1 MKYTLVLGIAYKKY
15 MNFGDIA
22 VYVGGRLI
30 DAFQIEQ
37 DVTFVC
43 EDTVTSLL
51 DETWY
56 RRLGKTRWLTRLGT
70 NKDHVD
76 YGEGFP
82 THELVP
88 KLFKIY
94 EIEEQ
99 DLNGLVEI
107 KVDNSHNDHNNGFMK
122 NNSMIRFPMIGL
134 FPSHFV
140 ENKGEQLMR
149 IVKRF
154 GERFDDSETKHGP
167 RARRENSCDP
177 RLYRSWPCVYD
188 FYVRRQ
194 SETFEKNGLRNGHW
208 WIGGNFTAEIP
219 IKTKHRIKYL
229 CSMGAKGTG
238 FFVKTPY
245 ALILATCKPLLN
257 IYNEDQRS
265 NRTKD

>member
-1 MKYTLVLGIAYKKY
+1 MKYTLVVGIAYKKY
-15 MNFGDIA
+15 KNASGDIA

-30 DAFQIEQ
+30 DAFQIDQ

-43 EDTVTSLL
+43 QDTVTSLL

-56 RRLGKTRWLTRLGT
+56 RRLDRVRWLARLGT
-70 NKDHVD
+70 EKN
-76 YGEGFP
+76 YNEGRM

-107 KVDNSHNDHNNGFMK
+107 KVDNSHNDYNNGFIK

-134 FPSHFV
+134 FPSHFA
-140 ENKGEQLMR
+140 ENRGEQLMR
-149 IVKRF
+149 IIKKIDDARNTCIKRKSKLNFRYRVKTN
-154 GERFDDSETKHGP
+154 GT
-167 RARRENSCDP
+167 
-177 RLYRSWPCVYD
+177 WPFVD
-188 FYVRRQ
+188 KFYIRRQ
-194 SETFEKNGLRNGHW
+194 SETFEKNGSLHYSW
-208 WIGGNFTAEIP
+208 WIGGSFTAEIP
-219 IKTKHRIKYL
+219 IKTKHRIRYL
-229 CSMGAKGTG
+229 VSQGSKEVG
-238 FFVKTPY
+238 FFDLWSPVS
-245 ALILATCKPLLN
+245 LILATCKQLLN

>member
-15 MNFGDIA
+15 KNPGDIA

-30 DAFQIEQ
+30 DAFQIDQ

-56 RRLGKTRWLTRLGT
+56 RQLDRTWWLST
-70 NKDHVD
+70 VSW
-76 YGEGFP
+76 P
-82 THELVP
+82 QELVP

-107 KVDNSHNDHNNGFMK
+107 KVDNSHNDYSNGFMK
-122 NNSMIRFPMIGL
+122 NNSMIRFPIIGL

-140 ENKGEQLMR
+140 ENRGEQLMR
-149 IVKRF
+149 IVQRV
-154 GERFDDSETKHGP
+154 DDGAFKHGK
-167 RARRENSCDP
+167 RARREKPCDP
-177 RLYRSWPCVYD
+177 IFYRLWPCVNE
-188 FYVRRQ
+188 FYVRQQ
-194 SETFEKNGLRNGHW
+194 SETFEKNGLKTGFW

-229 CSMGAKGTG
+229 SSISAKETG
-238 FFVKTPY
+238 FFGWSLES
-245 ALILATCKPLLN
+245 LILATCKPLLN

>member
-15 MNFGDIA
+15 KYPGYKESPGNIA

-30 DAFQIEQ
+30 DAFQIDQ
-37 DVTFVC
+37 DVSFVRQ
-43 EDTVTSLL
+43 DTVTSLL

-56 RRLGKTRWLTRLGT
+56 SRPDLTLWFSKVSRTR
-70 NKDHVD
+70 
-76 YGEGFP
+76 EI
-82 THELVP
+82 VP

-107 KVDNSHNDHNNGFMK
+107 KVDNSHNDYNNGFMK
-122 NNSMIRFPMIGL
+122 NNSMIRFPIIGL

-140 ENKGEQLMR
+140 ENRGEQLMR
-149 IVKRF
+149 IVKKIGD
-154 GERFDDSETKHGP
+154 GEFKHKI
-167 RARRENSCDP
+167 RAGRKHSPTQADFFHDIHT
-177 RLYRSWPCVYD
+177 WPCVKKYHI
-188 FYVRRQ
+188 RQ
-194 SETFEKNGLRNGHW
+194 QSKKFKKNGSW
-208 WIGGNFTAEIP
+208 WIGGSFTAEIP

-229 CSMGAKGTG
+229 NSVDDKNIG
-238 FFVKTPY
+238 FFNVYVPVG
-245 ALILATCKPLLN
+245 LFIATCKQLLN

>member
-1 MKYTLVLGIAYKKY
+1 MKYTLVVGIAYKKY
-15 MNFGDIA
+15 KNASGDIA

-30 DAFQIEQ
+30 DAFQIDQ

-43 EDTVTSLL
+43 QDTVTSLL

-56 RRLGKTRWLTRLGT
+56 RRLDRVRWLARLGT
-70 NKDHVD
+70 EKN
-76 YGEGFP
+76 YNEGRM

-107 KVDNSHNDHNNGFMK
+107 KVDNSHNDHTNGFMK
-122 NNSMIRFPMIGL
+122 NSSMIRFPMIGL
-134 FPSHFV
+134 FPNHFI

-149 IVKRF
+149 IMKKISSGFFKHRKRA
-154 GERFDDSETKHGP
+154 GRNGRTQEDSNHFH
-167 RARRENSCDP
+167 
-177 RLYRSWPCVYD
+177 LWPCVNE

-194 SETFEKNGLRNGHW
+194 SETFEKNGSLHYSW
-208 WIGGNFTAEIP
+208 WIGGSFTAEIP
-219 IKTKHRIKYL
+219 IKTKHRIRYL
-229 CSMGAKGTG
+229 VSQGSKEVG
-238 FFVKTPY
+238 FFDLWSPVS
-245 ALILATCKPLLN
+245 LILATCKQLLN

>member
-56 RRLGKTRWLTRLGT
+56 RRLGQTRWLTRLGT

-76 YGEGFP
+76 YGKGFP

-149 IVKRF
+149 IVKRS
-154 GERFDDSETKHGP
+154 DDSETKHGP
-167 RARRENSCDP
+167 RAT
-177 RLYRSWPCVYD
+177 RLYCSWPCVNE

-194 SETFEKNGLRNGHW
+194 SETFEKNGLRAGSW
-208 WIGGNFTAEIP
+208 WIGGNFTVEIP

-229 CSMGAKGTG
+229 SSMSAKDTG
-238 FFVKTPY
+238 FFKWSPA

>member
-15 MNFGDIA
+15 KNPGDIT

-30 DAFQIEQ
+30 DAFQIDQ

-56 RRLGKTRWLTRLGT
+56 RWRGHHQRGRK
-70 NKDHVD
+70 HS
-76 YGEGFP
+76 
-82 THELVP
+82 VP

-107 KVDNSHNDHNNGFMK
+107 KVDNSHNDHNNGFMR

-134 FPSHFV
+134 FPSHFA
-140 ENKGEQLMR
+140 ENRGEQLMR
-149 IVKRF
+149 IIEKITSGGRVTDMEDESK
-154 GERFDDSETKHGP
+154 EV
-167 RARRENSCDP
+167 
-177 RLYRSWPCVYD
+177 WPCVGS
-188 FYVRRQ
+188 FYTKRQ
-194 SETFEKNGLRNGHW
+194 NNMHEKDKVVDGYW
-208 WIGGNFTAEIP
+208 WIGGSFTAEIP
-219 IKTKHRIKYL
+219 IKTKHKIRYL
-229 CSMGAKGTG
+229 SSIGAKGTG
-238 FFVKTPY
+238 FLYRTPSS
-245 ALILATCKPLLN
+245 LILATCKPLLN

>member
-15 MNFGDIA
+15 KNPGDIA

-30 DAFQIEQ
+30 DAFQIDQ

-56 RRLGKTRWLTRLGT
+56 RRLDLTRWLARLET
-70 NKDHVD
+70 NKKNHIDR
-76 YGEGFP
+76 EERI

-107 KVDNSHNDHNNGFMK
+107 KVDNSHNDYNNGFMK
-122 NNSMIRFPMIGL
+122 NNSMIRFPIIGL

-140 ENKGEQLMR
+140 GNRGEQLMR
-149 IVKRF
+149 IVKKLGD
-154 GERFDDSETKHGP
+154 GESKHEKRVG
-167 RARRENSCDP
+167 RINRSDP
-177 RLYRSWPCVYD
+177 ALGTWPCVRS
-188 FYVRRQ
+188 FYTKQQNNMFQKDKVL
-194 SETFEKNGLRNGHW
+194 SNGW
-208 WIGGNFTAEIP
+208 WIGGSFTAEIP

-229 CSMGAKGTG
+229 SSIGKKETG
-238 FFVKTPY
+238 FLQLPDPDCLF
-245 ALILATCKPLLN
+245 IATCKQLLN

-265 NRTKD
+265 TRTKD

>member
-15 MNFGDIA
+15 KYPGYKLSPGNIV

-30 DAFQIEQ
+30 DAFQIDQ
-37 DVTFVC
+37 DVTFVRQ
-43 EDTVTSLL
+43 DTVTSLL

-56 RRLGKTRWLTRLGT
+56 SRLGLTRWLARLE
-70 NKDHVD
+70 NYNESNDSM
-76 YGEGFP
+76 
-82 THELVP
+82 P

-107 KVDNSHNDHNNGFMK
+107 KVDNSHSDHNNGFMK
-122 NNSMIRFPMIGL
+122 NSSMIRFPVIGL

-140 ENKGEQLMR
+140 ENGGEQLMR
-149 IVKRF
+149 ILKKISEGGVKH
-154 GERFDDSETKHGP
+154 EK
-167 RARRENSCDP
+167 RAGCKDLSDP
-177 RLYRSWPCVYD
+177 RLFHTWPCVGS
-188 FYVRRQ
+188 FYTRRQ
-194 SETFEKNGLRNGHW
+194 SEKFEKNKELKGYC
-208 WIGGNFTAEIP
+208 WIGGDFTAEIP

-229 CSMGAKGTG
+229 SSMSGKMTG
-238 FFVKTPY
+238 FFESSFRS
-245 ALILATCKPLLN
+245 LIIATCKQLLN

>member
-15 MNFGDIA
+15 KNPGDIA

-30 DAFQIEQ
+30 DAFQIDQ

-56 RRLGKTRWLTRLGT
+56 RQLDRTWWLST
-70 NKDHVD
+70 VSW
-76 YGEGFP
+76 P
-82 THELVP
+82 QELVP

-107 KVDNSHNDHNNGFMK
+107 KVDNSHNDYNNGFMK
-122 NNSMIRFPMIGL
+122 NNSMIRFPIIGL

-140 ENKGEQLMR
+140 ENRGEQLMR
-149 IVKRF
+149 IAKKIGGGSDKYEKRT
-154 GERFDDSETKHGP
+154 GRNRYDDYKHLLHTWPRVGSFYTK
-167 RARRENSCDP
+167 
-177 RLYRSWPCVYD
+177 
-188 FYVRRQ
+188 RQ
-194 SETFEKNGLRNGHW
+194 NNMHEKDKVLSDQY
-208 WIGGNFTAEIP
+208 WIGGSFTAEIP
-219 IKTKHRIKYL
+219 IKTKHKIRYL
-229 CSMGAKGTG
+229 SSIGAKETG
-238 FFVKTPY
+238 FFMWSLES
-245 ALILATCKPLLN
+245 LILATCKPLLN

>member
-15 MNFGDIA
+15 KNPGDIA

-30 DAFQIEQ
+30 DAFQIDQ

-56 RRLGKTRWLTRLGT
+56 RRLDSTKWLARLET
-70 NKDHVD
+70 NKDHR
-76 YGEGFP
+76 ENRM

-107 KVDNSHNDHNNGFMK
+107 KVDNSHNDYNNGFIK

-134 FPSHFV
+134 FPSHFA
-140 ENKGEQLMR
+140 ENRGEQLMR
-149 IVKRF
+149 IGRTVNDCEIKHEKRA
-154 GERFDDSETKHGP
+154 GRKKP
-167 RARRENSCDP
+167 DP
-177 RLYRSWPCVYD
+177 NLFHTWPCVGN
-188 FYVRRQ
+188 FYTKRQ
-194 SETFEKNGLRNGHW
+194 NNMFEKDKVLTGYW
-208 WIGGNFTAEIP
+208 WIGGSFTAEIP
-219 IKTKHRIKYL
+219 IKTKHRIRYL
-229 CSMGAKGTG
+229 SSIGAKETG
-238 FFVKTPY
+238 FFGRSLES
-245 ALILATCKPLLN
+245 LILATCKPLLN

-265 NRTKD
+265 NNTED

>member
-1 MKYTLVLGIAYKKY
+1 
-15 MNFGDIA
+15 

-56 RRLGKTRWLTRLGT
+56 RQLDQPWRWHST
-70 NKDHVD
+70 V
-76 YGEGFP
+76 YWP
-82 THELVP
+82 QELVP

-107 KVDNSHNDHNNGFMK
+107 KVDNSHSDYTNGFIK
-122 NNSMIRFPMIGL
+122 NSSMIRFPVIGL

-140 ENKGEQLMR
+140 ENRGEQLTR
-149 IVKRF
+149 ILKKISDSASKHEKRA
-154 GERFDDSETKHGP
+154 ERNDRS
-167 RARRENSCDP
+167 DP
-177 RLYRSWPCVYD
+177 RPFQSWPCVGS
-188 FYVRRQ
+188 FYTRRQ
-194 SETFEKNGLRNGHW
+194 GEKFEKNKELNGEW
-208 WIGGNFTAEIP
+208 WIGGDFTVEIP
-219 IKTKHRIKYL
+219 IKTKHRIRYL
-229 CSMGAKGTG
+229 SSIGAKEIG
-238 FFVKTPY
+238 FFKY
-245 ALILATCKPLLN
+245 HIRSLILATCKPLLN

-265 NRTKD
+265 NSTTD

>member
-15 MNFGDIA
+15 KNPGDIT

-30 DAFQIEQ
+30 DAFQIDQ

-56 RRLGKTRWLTRLGT
+56 RRQVGT
-70 NKDHVD
+70 KKDHV
-76 YGEGFP
+76 YES
-82 THELVP
+82 VP

-107 KVDNSHNDHNNGFMK
+107 KVDNSHNDHNNGFMR

-134 FPSHFV
+134 FPSHFA
-140 ENKGEQLMR
+140 ENRGEQLMR
-149 IVKRF
+149 IIEKITSGGRVTDMEDESK
-154 GERFDDSETKHGP
+154 EV
-167 RARRENSCDP
+167 
-177 RLYRSWPCVYD
+177 WPCVGS
-188 FYVRRQ
+188 FYTKRQ
-194 SETFEKNGLRNGHW
+194 NNMHEKDKVVDGYW
-208 WIGGNFTAEIP
+208 WIGGSFTAEIP
-219 IKTKHRIKYL
+219 IKTKHKIRYL
-229 CSMGAKGTG
+229 SSIGAKGTG
-238 FFVKTPY
+238 FLYRTPSS
-245 ALILATCKPLLN
+245 LILATCKPLLN

-265 NRTKD
+265 NSTKD

>member
-15 MNFGDIA
+15 KNPGDIT

-30 DAFQIEQ
+30 DAFQIDQ

-56 RRLGKTRWLTRLGT
+56 RRLGQTRWLTRLGT

-122 NNSMIRFPMIGL
+122 NNSMIRFPIIGL

-140 ENKGEQLMR
+140 ENRGEQLMR
-149 IVKRF
+149 IMKKNGVNV
-154 GERFDDSETKHGP
+154 SKHEK
-167 RARRENSCDP
+167 RARREKPCDP
-177 RLYRSWPCVYD
+177 IFYRLWPCVNE

-194 SETFEKNGLRNGHW
+194 SETFEKNGLRDGSW
-208 WIGGNFTAEIP
+208 WIGGDFTVEIP

-229 CSMGAKGTG
+229 SSMGAKETG
-238 FFVKTPY
+238 FFMWSP
-245 ALILATCKPLLN
+245 ASLILATCKPLLN

>member
-15 MNFGDIA
+15 KNPGDIA

-30 DAFQIEQ
+30 DAFQIDQ

-51 DETWY
+51 DETGC
-56 RRLGKTRWLTRLGT
+56 RRLDMTWLLGEHLAWQ
-70 NKDHVD
+70 NVK
-76 YGEGFP
+76 
-82 THELVP
+82 VP

-107 KVDNSHNDHNNGFMK
+107 KVDNSHNDYNNGFMK
-122 NNSMIRFPMIGL
+122 NNSMIRFPIIGL

-140 ENKGEQLMR
+140 ENRGEQLMR
-149 IVKRF
+149 IVKKIGD
-154 GERFDDSETKHGP
+154 GEFKHKI
-167 RARRENSCDP
+167 RAGRKHSPTQADFFHDIHT
-177 RLYRSWPCVYD
+177 WPCVKKYHI
-188 FYVRRQ
+188 RQ
-194 SETFEKNGLRNGHW
+194 QSKKFKKNGSW
-208 WIGGNFTAEIP
+208 WIGGSFTVEIP

-229 CSMGAKGTG
+229 NSVDDKNIG
-238 FFVKTPY
+238 FFNVYVPVG
-245 ALILATCKPLLN
+245 LFIATCKQLLN

>member
-15 MNFGDIA
+15 KNPGGIA

-30 DAFQIEQ
+30 DAFQIDQ

-56 RRLGKTRWLTRLGT
+56 RRLDSTKWLARLET
-70 NKDHVD
+70 NKDHR
-76 YGEGFP
+76 ENRM

-107 KVDNSHNDHNNGFMK
+107 KVDNSHNDYNNGFIK

-134 FPSHFV
+134 FPSHFA
-140 ENKGEQLMR
+140 ENRGEQLMR
-149 IVKRF
+149 IGRTVNDCEIKHEKRA
-154 GERFDDSETKHGP
+154 GRKKP
-167 RARRENSCDP
+167 DP
-177 RLYRSWPCVYD
+177 NLFHTWPCVGN
-188 FYVRRQ
+188 FYTKRQ
-194 SETFEKNGLRNGHW
+194 NNMFEKDKVLTGYW
-208 WIGGNFTAEIP
+208 WIGGSFTAEIP
-219 IKTKHRIKYL
+219 IKTKHRIRYL
-229 CSMGAKGTG
+229 SSIGAKETG
-238 FFVKTPY
+238 FFGRSLES
-245 ALILATCKPLLN
+245 LILATCKPLLN

-265 NRTKD
+265 NNTED

>member
-15 MNFGDIA
+15 KNPGNIA

-30 DAFQIEQ
+30 DAFQIDQ

-56 RRLGKTRWLTRLGT
+56 RRLGQTRWLTRLGT

-76 YGEGFP
+76 YGKGLP

-107 KVDNSHNDHNNGFMK
+107 KVDNSHNDYNNGFMK
-122 NNSMIRFPMIGL
+122 NNSMIRFPCIGL
-134 FPSHFV
+134 FPSHFA
-140 ENKGEQLMR
+140 ENRGEQLMR
-149 IVKRF
+149 IMKKIVDGEMKHEKRA
-154 GERFDDSETKHGP
+154 GRKKH
-167 RARRENSCDP
+167 DP
-177 RLYRSWPCVYD
+177 TLFHGWPCVGS
-188 FYVRRQ
+188 FYTKRQ
-194 SETFEKNGLRNGHW
+194 NNMHEKDKVLSDQY
-208 WIGGNFTAEIP
+208 WIGGSFTAEIP

-229 CSMGAKGTG
+229 SSISAKETG
-238 FFVKTPY
+238 FFGWSLES
-245 ALILATCKPLLN
+245 LILATCKPLLN

>member
-15 MNFGDIA
+15 KNPGDIA

-30 DAFQIEQ
+30 DAFQIDQ

-56 RRLGKTRWLTRLGT
+56 HRLGRTQWLARLGT
-70 NKDHVD
+70 NKDHV
-76 YGEGFP
+76 GNHI

-107 KVDNSHNDHNNGFMK
+107 KVDNSQNDYNNGFMK
-122 NNSMIRFPMIGL
+122 NNSMIRFPTIGL
-134 FPSHFV
+134 FPSHFA
-140 ENKGEQLMR
+140 ENRAEQLMR
-149 IVKRF
+149 IIEKISDGRSKHEKR
-154 GERFDDSETKHGP
+154 SE
-167 RARRENSCDP
+167 
-177 RLYRSWPCVYD
+177 WPCVGS
-188 FYVRRQ
+188 FYTKRQ
-194 SETFEKNGLRNGHW
+194 NNMHEKDKVVTGHW
-208 WIGGNFTAEIP
+208 WIGGSFTAEIP

-229 CSMGAKGTG
+229 SSIGAKGTG
-238 FFVKTPY
+238 FLYRTPMS
-245 ALILATCKPLLN
+245 LILATCKPLLN

-265 NRTKD
+265 NRTED

>member
-15 MNFGDIA
+15 KNPGDIA

-30 DAFQIEQ
+30 DAFQIDQ
-37 DVTFVC
+37 DVAFVHQ
-43 EDTVTSLL
+43 DTVTSLL

-56 RRLGKTRWLTRLGT
+56 SRLDINRWIST
-70 NKDHVD
+70 VSW
-76 YGEGFP
+76 P
-82 THELVP
+82 QELMP

-107 KVDNSHNDHNNGFMK
+107 KVDNSHNDHTNGFMK
-122 NNSMIRFPMIGL
+122 NSSMIRFPMIGL
-134 FPSHFV
+134 FPNHFI

-154 GERFDDSETKHGP
+154 DDGLFKHEK
-167 RARRENSCDP
+167 RAGRNEHSDT
-177 RLYRSWPCVYD
+177 RSGTTWTRWPCVNN

-194 SETFEKNGLRNGHW
+194 SEKFEQSKELNGYC
-208 WIGGNFTAEIP
+208 WIGGDFTVEIP

-229 CSMGAKGTG
+229 SSMSARETG
-238 FFVKTPY
+238 FFVKTPD
-245 ALILATCKPLLN
+245 ALILATCKLLLN